1 MAGLPASYAV
11 ETPGDS
17 GMAQRIITTL
27 LSANTASAFT
37 KSGRRYWPSVWPVAG
52 TERCMG
58 GRPSPASVCKEHLS
72 GRVGAGMEIGNAPP
86 LLGVDAPQVPEPGDV
101 FDDLATVHAEAA
113 GNILDGT
120 RPTFQH

>member
-1 MAGLPASYAV
+1 MAKSPASYAV
-11 ETPGDS
+11 ETPGGP

-37 KSGRRYWPSVWPVAG
+37 KSGRRYRPFVWPVVG
-52 TERCMG
+52 TLRCMG
-58 GRPSPASVCKEHLS
+58 GRLSLASLSREHLS
-72 GRVGAGMEIGNAPP
+72 GRVGAGMEIGNVPP

-101 FDDLATVHAEAA
+101 LDDLAAVHAETV